1 MSAAVVDGCFLS
13 ALQPNSS
20 RTAYVVPSDGP
31 CSDFGAKARRVQ
43 EQVRLRLAEKKS
55 PSLGRLTTDDDD
67 AAAATAVL
75 GPAAATKAIFT
86 SCLLF
91 QCHDWELCLHKCAHP
106 LPNGGRLRSRRTDVP
121 KPRACEYAL
130 PSGRGF
136 SSRSMIHTPSRIMA
150 VSTMPSGGF
159 SSRSAVETSSKVRAS
174 VAQQSLFQTHSARSR
189 RTKSLC
195 QAEINHHGVS
205 GGNLVAWAPP
215 VLRRTLSGTLQG
227 STLQGAAPP
236 GGSDWADQEMPTRFT
251 YKGPSHRTINRIG
264 NRQQHGAAYGWGG
277 ALRAE
282 GWGSQRVPQWHV
294 HRPGHALSYQS
305 SSCAQRAASAS
316 VQRAAS
322 VRSVASVGKGL
333 DVLDGASVCS
343 NEQLAGMQGLDAQ
356 TAVRYLCEPDAAL
369 QILGAAYIQHQCY
382 HSRDSKKQVRLL
394 QGVPALVQLFSSD
407 NLEVLRFA
415 TGATRNLIYEN
426 TDNKVALV
434 DAGGV
439 ARLVAVL
446 GEPDEELRK
455 NITGVLWNLSSRD
468 NLKEKLCRE
477 ALAELSS
484 KVLIPLCASIP
495 LSPSEKDIF
504 NNATGCLRNLSSVNQ
519 RTREKMRD
527 TSGLVD
533 SLVSYIQQ
541 EVGADDKGLEN
552 SVCVLRNLSYQ
563 LYSEL
568 PHSVRLRLEGPARG
582 SASRDAQAVGCF
594 PMYGKKN
601 VEQQQQRQQSL
612 AIMSEAS
619 REARGAEWLWH
630 PRVVALYK
638 RVLQSA
644 ESTSA
649 GREAAVGAL
658 QNLTAGDGR
667 WAALLSAVVL
677 EQERML
683 PSLLD
688 LLDNDNEAE
697 LRPLSALL
705 RNLARHA
712 ANKDLVA
719 KNMVNVLVSKLPGDG
734 LQKTPSSE
742 VVVNICGALNHLV
755 TCSSLAARDIAY
767 FNGLP
772 KLVGIKT
779 SHDNSSGGLKAS
791 RAASTVLCNMFQY
804 SKLHK
809 DYKLKGFARRDFADG
824 SV

>member
-67 AAAATAVL
+67 DAAAATAVL
-75 GPAAATKAIFT
+75 GPA
-86 SCLLF
+86 
-91 QCHDWELCLHKCAHP
+91 
-106 LPNGGRLRSRRTDVP
+106 
-121 KPRACEYAL
+121 ACEYAL

-601 VEQQQQRQQSL
+601 VEQQQQQRQQSL